1 MHVADGVGIGLA
13 WHASMNAGESRSRRG
28 IGKLVGKTL
37 TWPRRGHPFPG
48 GRRENLAGCGW
59 EMATATETASAA
71 APQARPAEPLDT
83 TVRLVTPERIT
94 FAYPL
99 AGPFRRA
106 LAYLI
111 DLFVCVMLMVLAV
124 FAARLLAFGDESA
137 GNGLV
142 LVAFFVLQ
150 WGFAATCEA
159 VFNGRTPGKK
169 VLRLRVVSAEG
180 TPITAAQAFLRN
192 LTWTIEGLWPFA
204 LTPALASTVLT
215 RRFQRLGDLAAG
227 TMVVVEERAAPSRM
241 PRPMDGEIATL
252 LEQLPRH
259 VEAGPE
265 LAQALADYVK
275 HRGRFGKGR
284 REEMAAHL
292 ARPVRLRYGLAAES
306 SGDAVLCALYHRVF
320 LEG

>member
-1 MHVADGVGIGLA
+1 MRAFAEPLE
-13 WHASMNAGESRSRRG
+13 ASP
-28 IGKLVGKTL
+28 
-37 TWPRRGHPFPG
+37 PRPAFPEARTNG
-48 GRRENLAGCGW
+48 PQ
-59 EMATATETASAA
+59 MATATTAPSSPTSAP
-71 APQARPAEPLDT
+71 APGRAAEPLDT

-111 DLFVCVMLMVLAV
+111 DLIVCVALMFVSA
-124 FAARLLAFGDESA
+124 LLARWLTLGDEA
-137 GNGLV
+137 GIGLV

-150 WGFAATCEA
+150 WGFGAFCEA

-169 VLRLRVVSAEG
+169 VLRLRVVSAQG
-180 TPITAAQAFLRN
+180 TPITASQAFLRN
-192 LTWTIEGLWPFA
+192 LTWAIEGLWPFA
-204 LTPALASTVLT
+204 LTPALAATVLT

-227 TMVVVEERAAPSRM
+227 TMVVVEERALPARI
-241 PRPMDGEIATL
+241 PRPMDAEIQAVLGE
-252 LEQLPRH
+252 LPRR

-265 LAQALADYVK
+265 LARALTDYVK

-292 ARPVRLRYGLAAES
+292 ARPVRQRYGLADGT

-320 LEG
+320 LED